1 MRDDTKEELM
11 GMDALSNLWG
21 ILLWFF
27 WIYVFIAYLFA
38 LFLVL
43 ADIFRDKSLNGW
55 LKAVWVIFLVF
66 LPLATVIIYLLA
78 RGKGMNERN
87 SRGMVSPSDPADYV
101 PRWGEGVSGSDE
113 IAKAQSLLKSGAISE
128 AEYAALKAKA
138 LG

>member
-1 MRDDTKEELM
+1 
-11 GMDALSNLWG
+11 MDALSNLWG

-38 LFLVL
+38 LVLVL
-43 ADIFRDKSLNGW
+43 ADIFRDVSLNGW

-87 SRGMVSPSDPADYV
+87 SRGVATPSDPADYV

-113 IAKAQSLLKSGAISE
+113 IAKAQSLLQAGAISE
-128 AEYAALKAKA
+128 AEYAELKAKA